1 LPVESKIEVPT
12 LPPMPVPL
20 PRWGVRFTADVTHN
34 QQYVQGLYNNN
45 ASAAKRGE
53 LFLNEPA
60 QSLYYVGADGI
71 ARTVNG
77 TTSVAFSRIDF
88 TGLRNFVDDA
98 AAAAATPAVP
108 VGGMYRTGSVLKV
121 RVV

>member
-1 LPVESKIEVPT
+1 
-12 LPPMPVPL
+12 MPVPL

-34 QQYVQGLYNNN
+34 QQYVQDAYDND

-53 LFLNEPA
+53 LFLNEPLEE
-60 QSLYYVGADGI
+60 LYYVGADGV

-88 TGLRNFVDDA
+88 TGLREFADDSA
-98 AAAAATPAVP
+98 AASASPAVP
-108 VGGMYRTGSVLKV
+108 VGGLYRTGSVLKV
-121 RVV
+121 RTV

>member
-1 LPVESKIEVPT
+1 MS
-12 LPPMPVPL
+12 VPL

-34 QQYVQGLYNNN
+34 QQYVQDLYDND
-45 ASAAKRGE
+45 ASAVKRGE

-60 QSLYYVGADGI
+60 EVLYYVGADGV

-88 TGLRNFVDDA
+88 TGLREFADDT

-108 VGGMYRTGSVLKV
+108 VGGLYRTGSVLKV

>member
-1 LPVESKIEVPT
+1 
-12 LPPMPVPL
+12 MPVPL